1 VNVHAF
7 SWYGQRVEEGAPVLV
22 VDDLSKGRAT
32 PVTESVLTAL
42 LKCRMTRGKVR
53 IITSNYGMAEA
64 LTGIDKKQDA
74 EAISRRIHEKGSIR
88 VIERRRAN
96 RAA

>member
-1 VNVHAF
+1 MRIGYLEVIWLSDVRVLGPGHPPRVTFQLAPF
-7 SWYGQRVEEGAPVLV
+7 S
-22 VDDLSKGRAT
+22 
-32 PVTESVLTAL
+32 VTRS
-42 LKCRMTRGKVR
+42 VR

-88 VIERRRAN
+88 VFERRRED
-96 RAA
+96 RAT